1 MEEVEVEG
9 MEVDMVNEEGGG
21 FVNSYNSVECCKPE

>member
-1 MEEVEVEG
+1 MEEVEG

-21 FVNSYNSVECCKPE
+21 FVNSYNSVECC